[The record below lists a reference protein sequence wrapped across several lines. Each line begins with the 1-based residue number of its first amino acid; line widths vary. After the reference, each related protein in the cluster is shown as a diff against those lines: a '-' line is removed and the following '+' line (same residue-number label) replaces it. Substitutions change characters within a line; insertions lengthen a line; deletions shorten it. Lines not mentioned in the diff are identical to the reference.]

1 MSGTL
6 KSARLNHVLSS
17 DLSKYFCFYFKI
29 KMMMEE
35 KQSPLRPRES
45 VVTVASFS
53 VQTITSIFI
62 SERIQVKDLFLKK
75 HVLAKMIMCCC
86 VVQMA

>member
-1 MSGTL
+1 MPEL
-6 KSARLNHVLSS
+6 CASS
-17 DLSKYFCFYFKI
+17 DLPKYFCFYFKI

-35 KQSPLRPRES
+35 KQSPPRPRES

-62 SERIQVKDLFLKK
+62 SERIQVKDLFLN
-75 HVLAKMIMCCC
+75 AC
-86 VVQMA
+86 VS

>member
-1 MSGTL
+1 MPESC
-6 KSARLNHVLSS
+6 ASS
-17 DLSKYFCFYFKI
+17 DLHKYFCFCFKI

-35 KQSPLRPRES
+35 KQSPSRPRES

-62 SERIQVKDLFLKK
+62 SERIQVKDLFLK
-75 HVLAKMIMCCC
+75 AC
-86 VVQMA
+86 VS